1 MFLQIIGQNER
12 FHFISG
18 IYYRSVETIHR
29 YFIIVLKAV
38 LKLYKHLI
46 KDQRDTILA
55 EIMNNQ
61 RFYPYF
67 KVWEQYQYF
76 YTLINYI

>member
-1 MFLQIIGQNER
+1 VFIREQVIVFLQIIGQNQR

-29 YFIIVLKAV
+29 YFRIILKAV
-38 LKLYKHLI
+38 LKLCKHLI
-46 KDQRDTILA
+46 KDPEDTVSV

-61 RFYPYF
+61 RLYPYF
-67 KVWEQYQYF
+67 KV
-76 YTLINYI
+76 